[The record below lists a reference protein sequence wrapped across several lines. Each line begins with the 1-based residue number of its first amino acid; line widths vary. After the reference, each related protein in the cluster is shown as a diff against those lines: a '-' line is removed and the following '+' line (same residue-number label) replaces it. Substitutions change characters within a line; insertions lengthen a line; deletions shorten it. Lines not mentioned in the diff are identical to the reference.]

1 MSPALRY
8 VLHTLFQVFL
18 TITLSSGAKN
28 YPHFVELETEAQR
41 VGPHGQSVAESGLN
55 TTSLTTSLFPSSS
68 SLTLLK
74 SFLKVLIY
82 CIQRPAGIIRVKYVV
97 LHTLLLLNPNK

>member
-41 VGPHGQSVAESGLN
+41 VGPHGQSVAESGWESAAFTAPHQAEWPDPPL
-55 TTSLTTSLFPSSS
+55 PSSPP
-68 SLTLLK
+68 
-74 SFLKVLIY
+74 
-82 CIQRPAGIIRVKYVV
+82 RPVGE
-97 LHTLLLLNPNK
+97 LD